1 MPNEPTSSSSPGP
14 LERALEDRLHVPDL
28 LDRHVCHCRPPSSI
42 TARTFVSIQIVSR
55 RDAIL
60 ERAVEVAS
68 EEGLE
73 GLTIGRLSSEL
84 GLSKSGL
91 FGHFGSKEELQLAAV
106 DAAERDLL
114 PRGHRAG
121 AGRARGRSAPARLLR
136 PLGRLPRAQG
146 LQRRLLLR
154 GRLGGVRRPSR
165 ARCATSCATASRPW
179 LARAREAGEARGRR
193 GSGPARVRGLTRSSR
208 ARTRATSSST
218 TRSAF
223 ARARRAIERLL
234 PA

>member
-1 MPNEPTSSSSPGP
+1 M
-14 LERALEDRLHVPDL
+14 
-28 LDRHVCHCRPPSSI
+28 
-42 TARTFVSIQIVSR
+42 SR

-106 DAAERDLL
+106 DAATAIFFREVIKPALAAPEGAPRLRAFCDLWVGYLERKVFK
-114 PRGHRAG
+114 
-121 AGRARGRSAPARLLR
+121 
-136 PLGRLPRAQG
+136 
-146 LQRRLLLR
+146 
-154 GRLGGVRRPSR
+154 GGCFF
-165 ARCATSCATASRPW
+165 AAATAEFDSRPGPVRDKLRDDQRALQAE
-179 LARAREAGEARGRR
+179 LARHARIAGVEDPEQLVFEVQSLVQGAN
-193 GSGPARVRGLTRSSR
+193 AAHQLLEDDE
-208 ARTRATSSST
+208 
-218 TRSAF
+218 AF
-223 ARARRAIERLL
+223 ARARRAIDRLL

>member
-1 MPNEPTSSSSPGP
+1 M
-14 LERALEDRLHVPDL
+14 
-28 LDRHVCHCRPPSSI
+28 
-42 TARTFVSIQIVSR
+42 SR

-106 DAAERDLL
+106 DAA
-114 PRGHRAG
+114 G
-121 AGRARGRSAPARLLR
+121 AIFYREVVEPALEEPEGAARLR
-136 PLGRLPRAQG
+136 AYCEGFLGYLERKVFS
-146 LQRRLLLR
+146 
-154 GRLGGVRRPSR
+154 GGCFFAAAS
-165 ARCATSCATASRPW
+165 AEFDSRPGPVRDK
-179 LARAREAGEARGRR
+179 LRKGQQALFAELVRQARIAGVEDPEQLVFELHSLIQGANARYQLLDDE
-193 GSGPARVRGLTRSSR
+193 R
-208 ARTRATSSST
+208 AFS
-218 TRSAF
+218 
-223 ARARRAIERLL
+223 RARRAMDERL

>member
-1 MPNEPTSSSSPGP
+1 
-14 LERALEDRLHVPDL
+14 
-28 LDRHVCHCRPPSSI
+28 
-42 TARTFVSIQIVSR
+42 VSR

-106 DAAERDLL
+106 DAASAVFVREVIEPAQAKPEGAARLRAYCDAWVGYLERKVFSGGCFFAAASTEFDGRPGAVRDKLRSNQEAWL
-114 PRGHRAG
+114 AELARHAELAG
-121 AGRARGRSAPARLLR
+121 AEDPEQVVFEIFSLI
-136 PLGRLPRAQG
+136 QG
-146 LQRRLLLR
+146 ANAHHQLFDDEQ
-154 GRLGGVRRPSR
+154 
-165 ARCATSCATASRPW
+165 
-179 LARAREAGEARGRR
+179 
-193 GSGPARVRGLTRSSR
+193 
-208 ARTRATSSST
+208 
-218 TRSAF
+218 AF
-223 ARARRAIERLL
+223 ARARRAMGGLF

>member
-1 MPNEPTSSSSPGP
+1 M
-14 LERALEDRLHVPDL
+14 
-28 LDRHVCHCRPPSSI
+28 
-42 TARTFVSIQIVSR
+42 SR
-55 RDAIL
+55 REAIL

-106 DAAERDLL
+106 DAAGAIFFDEVVKPALKEPEGALRLRAYCDGWVGYLERKVFSGGCFFAAAAAEFDGRPGPVRDRL
-114 PRGHRAG
+114 RDGQG
-121 AGRARGRSAPARLLR
+121 A
-136 PLGRLPRAQG
+136 
-146 LQRRLLLR
+146 
-154 GRLGGVRRPSR
+154 
-165 ARCATSCATASRPW
+165 W
-179 LARAREAGEARGRR
+179 LAELEKQAGLAGVDDPGQLVFEVHALVQGANARYQLFDEAD
-193 GSGPARVRGLTRSSR
+193 
-208 ARTRATSSST
+208 
-218 TRSAF
+218 AF

>member
-1 MPNEPTSSSSPGP
+1 M
-14 LERALEDRLHVPDL
+14 
-28 LDRHVCHCRPPSSI
+28 
-42 TARTFVSIQIVSR
+42 SR

-106 DAAERDLL
+106 AAASAIFFDEVVKPALAEDEGAPRLRAYCEGWVGYLEREVFSGGCFFAAASAEFDGRPGPVRDTLRDGQRTWFDEL
-114 PRGHRAG
+114 EKQAG
-121 AGRARGRSAPARLLR
+121 KAGLEDPAQLVFEVHALVQGANARYQLF
-136 PLGRLPRAQG
+136 
-146 LQRRLLLR
+146 
-154 GRLGGVRRPSR
+154 
-165 ARCATSCATASRPW
+165 
-179 LARAREAGEARGRR
+179 GEKD
-193 GSGPARVRGLTRSSR
+193 
-208 ARTRATSSST
+208 
-218 TRSAF
+218 AF